1 MKKIE
6 AQAIAPERSRLII
19 EYITKILSD
28 TEKVNA
34 SMNFSSAKIDNQMM
48 CTLDIYV
55 PQRNF
60 EKHLNLGIT
69 TNHDLILYEQLLND
83 LLDTFLEHET
93 MGVSR
98 YYSIKSMQDN
108 FSGINAV
115 NSIGSK
121 IKINLNSSGADFNEL
136 MTKYNQRI
144 NDYVESLKKQD
155 DRKFKI
161 NVSDIVLLS
170 EQIDYSLLL
179 NIIKPI
185 IIYYIA
191 DKSFKKYKLHKEF
204 KSKTMAAIDL
214 PPEIIRKHSEIDKE
228 RLLRQKFGESII
240 NFATTIIDKIPNA
253 NLTLLYNNLS
263 SLTTSTKNYKIDK
276 LLFGSSTEGAYIA
289 CDNNIKL
296 SESNYNFTID
306 HELFHVSST
315 FYRKEDGMVFTGFN
329 QRLLGKKD
337 IGVGI
342 NEGYTQLLAERY
354 FGQSKDIMLAY
365 KYEKNI
371 AERLETIIGK
381 EKMETLYFSAN
392 LYGLVQELTQ
402 YEDENTIMQFIANI
416 DFLSKHLLETHLLAS
431 EKNMFTSKLKS
442 VYKFLLSCYIKKLKI
457 DFDNGILNN
466 EQLSISLSIFLD
478 KMGTTVRS
486 GKTRYVFTDKDET
499 LNIMKTALDN
509 LKNDG
514 NDNQYQ
520 PDQSSLKGK

>member
-6 AQAIAPERSRLII
+6 AQAISAERSRLII

-34 SMNFSSAKIDNQMM
+34 SMNFSSVKIDNQMM

-69 TNHDLILYEQLLND
+69 TDHDLILYEQLLND
-83 LLDTFLEHET
+83 LLNTFLEHET

-98 YYSIKSMQDN
+98 YYSIKSMQEN

-121 IKINLNSSGADFNEL
+121 IKINLNSSGVDFNEL
-136 MTKYNQRI
+136 MKKYNQRI
-144 NDYVESLKKQD
+144 NEYADSLNKQD
-155 DRKFKI
+155 DGKLNI
-161 NVSDIVLLS
+161 NISDIVLLS

-179 NIIKPI
+179 NIINPI

-191 DKSFKKYKLHKEF
+191 DKSFKKYKLHKDF
-204 KSKTMAAIDL
+204 KSKTMATIDL

-240 NFATTIIDKIPNA
+240 NFVTTIIDKIPNA

-263 SLTTSTKNYKIDK
+263 SLTTSTKNYKIYK
-276 LLFGSSTEGAYIA
+276 LLFGSNTEGSYIVR
-289 CDNNIKL
+289 DNNIKL
-296 SESNYNFTID
+296 SESNYNLTID

-315 FYRKEDGMVFTGFN
+315 FYRKEDGMVFSGFN
-329 QRLLGKKD
+329 QQLGKKN

-342 NEGYTQLLAERY
+342 NEGYTQLLTERY
-354 FGQSKDIMLAY
+354 FGESKEVMLGY

-371 AERLETIIGK
+371 AESLEMIIGK
-381 EKMETLYFSAN
+381 EKMESLYFSAN
-392 LYGLVQELTQ
+392 LYRLVQELIQ
-402 YEDENTIMQFIANI
+402 YENENTIMQFINDL
-416 DFLSKHLLETHLLAS
+416 DFLSNHLSETHLPS
-431 EKNMFTSKLKS
+431 EKNMFTSKLKN
-442 VYKFLLSCYIKKLKI
+442 VYRFLLSCYIKKIKS
-457 DFDNGILNN
+457 DFDNGILSN
-466 EQLSISLSIFLD
+466 EQLNGNLSTFLD
-478 KMGTTVRS
+478 NMGTRVRI
-486 GKTRYVFTDKDET
+486 GNTRYVFTDTDET
-499 LNIMKTALDN
+499 LSIMKTALDN

-514 NDNQYQ
+514 NDFEYNLS
-520 PDQSSLKGK
+520 QSPLKGK